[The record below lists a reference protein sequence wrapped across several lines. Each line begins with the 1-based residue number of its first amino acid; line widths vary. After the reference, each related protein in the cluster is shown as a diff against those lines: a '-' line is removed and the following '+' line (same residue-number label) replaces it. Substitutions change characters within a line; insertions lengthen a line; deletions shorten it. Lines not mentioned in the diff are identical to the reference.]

1 MSHLSSHICL
11 PPFPNTDIPAYSD
24 SAGTLK
30 KCHCKRG
37 ASYCVTVSR
46 HFYFM
51 KVQGSEKCFCKRGAS
66 YCITESRVT
75 VSGKPCM
82 MYHLTHIECIPVSHK
97 YVGYAARGRGAERGE
112 GRPDCSLSDFN
123 YSLSRPPLAPEFRG
137 DRVQL
142 TLPMMTDRVGEIA
155 LHSTAEAA
163 RRLRAPHM
171 YQRKTVAM

>member
-1 MSHLSSHICL
+1 MYTFSHCYNLFVLIHNFVYQMSHMSSHICL

-46 HFYFM
+46 HFYCM
-51 KVQGSEKCFCKRGAS
+51 KVEGSEKCFCKRGAS

-97 YVGYAARGRGAERGE
+97 YVGYAARGRGAERE
-112 GRPDCSLSDFN
+112 GRGGQTAVYLILITLYRARLSLRNF
-123 YSLSRPPLAPEFRG
+123 AA
-137 DRVQL
+137 
-142 TLPMMTDRVGEIA
+142 IA
-155 LHSTAEAA
+155 CN
-163 RRLRAPHM
+163 
-171 YQRKTVAM
+171 